1 MVQIRL
7 TREIFMFF
15 TMRNTCKSFRSFEGC
30 ESRDSSVGR
39 AEDCSINQTEILRS
53 MVQIRLT
60 REIFMVYIM
69 GNI

>member
-7 TREIFMFF
+7 TREIFMVYIMGNIL
-15 TMRNTCKSFRSFEGC
+15 TLLGCKELC
-30 ESRDSSVGR
+30 ESRDSSDSR
-39 AEDCSINQTEILRS
+39 AEDCSINQTETLRS

>member
-1 MVQIRL
+1 ML
-7 TREIFMFF
+7 F
-15 TMRNTCKSFRSFEGC
+15 TMRNSYKSFGIYEGC

-60 REIFMVYIM
+60 REIFMFFTM
-69 GNI
+69 RNTCK